1 MKGKKGTIT
10 ASVKSPSGDQ
20 IDCSAIEL
28 EEGNYAVRF
37 VPREL
42 GDHLVSVY
50 LDGHHIPGSP
60 FTVKVGGLEG
70 DPSKVTAYGKGLKGG
85 VAGRSAEFTV
95 NALNAGSGAL
105 ALSIDGPAKVKMNC
119 VEQDDG
125 TYKVIY
131 NPTISGVYEISIRFA
146 GQHIPG
152 SAYKVRI
159 VESEDQLDSLNLGDA
174 SKCNAIG
181 PGLRNANVGEPA
193 SFTVNASNAGRGS
206 IMVGVE
212 GPIIPAKEI
221 IVRHTGNNVYSVN
234 YILEN
239 PGEYILKVLWA
250 DNHIPGSPF
259 HVTV

>member
-1 MKGKKGTIT
+1 M
-10 ASVKSPSGDQ
+10 
-20 IDCSAIEL
+20 
-28 EEGNYAVRF
+28 
-37 VPREL
+37 
-42 GDHLVSVY
+42 
-50 LDGHHIPGSP
+50 DGHHIPGSP

-70 DPSKVTAYGKGLKGG
+70 DPSKVTAYGPGLKGG
-85 VAGRSAEFTV
+85 VVNKPAEFTV

-131 NPTISGVYEISIRFA
+131 NPTVAGVYEISIRFA

-159 VESEDQLDSLNLGDA
+159 VQSEDQIDATFLQGDA
-174 SKCNAIG
+174 SRCDASG
-181 PGLRNANVGEPA
+181 SGLRRANVNQLA
-193 SFTVNASNAGRGS
+193 TFTVNASTAGFGS

-234 YILEN
+234 YILEE
-239 PGEYILKVLWA
+239 PGNYILKVLWA

>member
-1 MKGKKGTIT
+1 M
-10 ASVKSPSGDQ
+10 
-20 IDCSAIEL
+20 CSFA
-28 EEGNYAVRF
+28 GNYAVRF

-42 GDHLVSVY
+42 GDHLVSVF

-70 DPSKVTAYGKGLKGG
+70 DPSKVVAYGPGLKGG
-85 VAGRSAEFTV
+85 VASLPAEFTV
-95 NALNAGSGAL
+95 NALDAGSGAL

-131 NPTISGVYEISIRFA
+131 NPTLAGVYEISIRFA

-159 VESEDQLDSLNLGDA
+159 VESEDQLDAAMRLGDA
-174 SKCNAIG
+174 SKCDASG
-181 PGLRNANVGEPA
+181 DGLKRARVGRAAEFKVDA
-193 SFTVNASNAGRGS
+193 SRAGRGS
-206 IMVGVE
+206 LMVGVE
-212 GPIIPAKEI
+212 GPEIPAKEI
-221 IVRHTGNNVYSVN
+221 IVKHTGGAVYSVN
-234 YILEN
+234 YVLEEA
-239 PGEYILKVLWA
+239 GDYILKVLWA
-250 DNHIPGSPF
+250 DSHIPGSPF